1 MFNLISFNILLTGA
15 TGFIGSNI
23 LKEIRLNNKVFIIQR
38 FESKKKIKKTKN
50 IKIITFKNYNILS
63 NKLKKIKVDTIIHC
77 ATHYKKEHIQKD
89 ILKFIQSN
97 ILLGN
102 IILENLKK
110 LNAKQFINFSTT
122 WEDFD
127 NKENNPRNL
136 YAAYK
141 KSFNCLI
148 QYYKKKIPNI
158 NFIDLMIVDTFGE
171 NDKRQKLINTLRN
184 NYIKKRTSKIISKR
198 LYLNLINVED
208 IVNAV
213 KILLKNKIQ
222 PGKYILKNS
231 NYFNLFELIE
241 YINKNNNN
249 NRIKVKWLSNT
260 LIKDKILKY
269 KKLKNWNPKKSNI
282 KNVKDL
288 ILN

>member
-1 MFNLISFNILLTGA
+1 VSNILLTGA
-15 TGFIGSNI
+15 TGFIGSSI

-148 QYYKKKIPNI
+148 QYYKKTIPNI

-184 NYIKKRTSKIISKR
+184 NYIKKKTSKIISKR

>member
-1 MFNLISFNILLTGA
+1 MSNILLTGA

-77 ATHYKKEHIQKD
+77 ATHYKKEHIEKD

-148 QYYKKKIPNI
+148 QYYKKTIPNI

>member
-1 MFNLISFNILLTGA
+1 MPNILLTGA

-102 IILENLKK
+102 IILENIKK

-127 NKENNPRNL
+127 NKENNPKNL

>member
-1 MFNLISFNILLTGA
+1 MPNILLTGA
-15 TGFIGSNI
+15 TGFIGSSI

-282 KNVKDL
+282 DNIKDL

>member
-1 MFNLISFNILLTGA
+1 MPNILLTGA

-198 LYLNLINVED
+198 LYLNLLNVED

-241 YINKNNNN
+241 HINKNNNN

>member
-1 MFNLISFNILLTGA
+1 MPNILLTGA

-77 ATHYKKEHIQKD
+77 ATHYKKKHIEKD

-102 IILENLKK
+102 IILENLKT

>member
-1 MFNLISFNILLTGA
+1 MPNILLTGA

-122 WEDFD
+122 WKNFD
-127 NKENNPRNL
+127 NKKNNPRNL
-136 YAAYK
+136 YAANK

>member
-1 MFNLISFNILLTGA
+1 MSNILLTGA

-50 IKIITFKNYNILS
+50 IKIITFKNYNTLS

-77 ATHYKKEHIQKD
+77 ATHYKKEHIEKD

-148 QYYKKKIPNI
+148 QYYKKTIPNI

-282 KNVKDL
+282 RNVKDL

>member
-1 MFNLISFNILLTGA
+1 MPNILLTGA

>member
-1 MFNLISFNILLTGA
+1 MSNILLTGA

-77 ATHYKKEHIQKD
+77 ATHYKKEHIEKD

-148 QYYKKKIPNI
+148 QYYKKTIPNI

-282 KNVKDL
+282 RNVKDL

>member
-1 MFNLISFNILLTGA
+1 MPNILLTGA

-184 NYIKKRTSKIISKR
+184 NYIKKKTSKIISKR

-260 LIKDKILKY
+260 LIKDKIFKY
-269 KKLKNWNPKKSNI
+269 KKLKSWNPKKSNI

>member
-1 MFNLISFNILLTGA
+1 VPNILLTGA

-77 ATHYKKEHIQKD
+77 ATHYKKKHIEKD

-102 IILENLKK
+102 IILENLKT